1 MRGRARRTVLPTPA
15 HRTLR
20 RRALRWILRG
30 ALVLLGLVLL
40 ASAALIFVLATE
52 TGSEWAVRRVVQS
65 IDEGIP
71 GSIEFEYGGGTL
83 LGDIR
88 VRNVVIRDPAGYEVV
103 RVADASA
110 RIDLWRLF
118 DSVARFTDVRL
129 GGVDVTVRQRKKWL
143 GIVRAFRE
151 PVPEAE
157 RGRRPPGPWLFD
169 LPDIKMAGVRVA
181 VDLPPAAMTV
191 RIPELD
197 VSLLAGRGS
206 HRVQADAR
214 GEVDVRR
221 MGPAARTDR
230 VAFDGRV
237 ESRTGR
243 PVDAEAHLEQ
253 EGDSA
258 AVRFGVDDAG
268 LHAALRGDERGLDL
282 ERYLPA
288 GIPGLRPGRARDLD
302 VTADGPAE
310 ALAFHASA
318 RTDAGAALVDGRLES
333 AAQARTLTATVHLDD
348 ARPVRLGAAGAPPG
362 LAVSL
367 DADLRADLS
376 RPAVE
381 ADLTGVEI
389 TGADVPGGPWAGAA
403 RGDRSGGAVSLLA
416 VDGTLAVAA
425 SVDLAQG
432 GPEEWRAQGEVK
444 LASAA
449 RLETPWL
456 AAVGPLEIAAD
467 ASGRGADVRGG
478 AVTISSRGELRAE
491 AAAAELSGPWSTHLD
506 ARPAGD
512 GAWAAD
518 GWLLGEEGAA
528 LRAGETV
535 VSGPIERDGA
545 SAGEPRGVPLHL
557 EVGPDGRLALRLEDA
572 RVAAAEDGARGTRT
586 TAPVV
591 ADLSLERDGAGGLEI
606 VASVRSDGSLVLGR
620 ADTVTGPFLAS
631 AEATAAN
638 GEWRLVR
645 ASADA
650 AGARHGTVRAGAI
663 HAELE
668 PAAVNG
674 DSRASASVTAL
685 RSGRTRIGTVSVE
698 LVGDTVS
705 GGGTVRLASG
715 RSTASSSIRLRR
727 SVETGTVEASL
738 EGGLLRSRDSA
749 LRFHG
754 TVRGGSSGLE
764 IPSFVVEG
772 AGAAGHAAGSV
783 RGWRRLQLAAELT
796 GLPLG
801 FLFDFGVAP
810 ASMRD
815 AVEAGRVSGHV
826 TAGGTV
832 RRPVVEFGASIDGLA
847 MGGVRET
854 RVTATGRLEG
864 SDLRVS
870 AEATLASG
878 GAVVAD
884 LTQLPGSGLTV
895 FVRADQVPLSLLRT
909 ARPDMPEIAGTVS
922 EGSVLFVADEHA
934 IEVQV
939 GVEDFAVGDLPPI
952 DGWIGL
958 DCRGRDCGDRFRL
971 DLPGDGVAE
980 GDGRIA
986 LLHDPTAAPARA
998 WQGLRDGEWLQHVA
1012 FVQVDPSQLGPAG
1025 PEVPSGSLS
1034 GSAVLTGSPGRPRG
1048 RAEGAAG
1055 RLAWTARPELPLLD
1069 GRVTADADAAGVR
1082 VAVHLG
1088 DSAGGTAEAVVEW
1101 ASDPLTLLRDR
1112 DVAVRPD
1119 VRLAGTVGGELL
1131 VAAFPGRFVHAPA
1144 ERVGLRTR
1152 WSPPPAGGVSVWSL
1166 SVSGDSPYLGEV
1178 PARAVALAID
1188 GEGRRA
1194 AVRATVRNDE
1204 GVALQVRGDL
1214 LLPDNPEG
1222 KRRPGWHEPAPEP
1235 RRGTLPGVPDGALV
1249 TGSGA
1254 GARGPVPPEEEG
1266 DAFPDLLSFG
1276 RLEAAA
1282 AVIDATIFARR
1293 LDLGGVPAPPEIS
1306 DMSGLADLDLAVHG
1320 PLGSPDVTGSF
1331 HVVEGGFVLLA
1342 TAQRFTAVELVG
1354 TAEQERITLERV
1366 AAKSGGGEASLSG
1379 TIDWAV
1385 PGGFGLDLQVDST
1398 DFPLSGEGTTFGR
1411 LTCAAG
1417 VTGTV
1422 LTVIDP
1428 LTGARRVD
1436 AGVEVGRC
1444 TLVLPRQ
1451 RSRAVMG
1458 MGDHPDF
1465 VVAGHETPRP
1475 AESAESLAPWDVTV
1489 TLDAEGELSVR
1500 REDMQMTATGTLVF
1514 RSSPRQEEGSS
1525 VAGSVEVRRGWADMF
1540 GRRFD
1545 LEFGTVEFTG
1555 HYPVDGTIDVRL
1567 AAQTSEGPVYVDVT
1581 GTLRHPAVQLTSDPP
1596 RDQSEI
1602 LALLF
1607 LGRTDVTSAEQLAL
1621 RDQAGQI
1628 AGNVVD
1634 AVGLAF
1640 FQSEVASRISPL
1652 TVLRVDPGTSGFTD
1666 ARLRAGMNVL
1676 SNLYVE
1682 YSYQL
1687 DADQVQNSNEGRVEW
1702 LILRN
1707 LSLEGN
1713 FGDAQSGGIHL
1724 QFRTEW

>member
-1 MRGRARRTVLPTPA
+1 MRRRARRSALPAPA
-15 HRTLR
+15 HRMLR
-20 RRALRWILRG
+20 RRVLRWVLRG
-30 ALVLLGLVLL
+30 ALVVLGLVLL
-40 ASAALIFVLATE
+40 AAAALAFVLYTE

-71 GSIEFEYGGGTL
+71 GSIELEYAGGTL
-83 LGDIR
+83 LGDVR
-88 VRNVVIRDPAGYEVV
+88 VRNVVVRDPAGYEVV
-103 RVADASA
+103 RVAEASA
-110 RIDLWRLF
+110 RIDLWRLL
-118 DSVARFTDVRL
+118 DSVARFSEVRL
-129 GGVDVTVRQRKKWL
+129 GGVEVTVRQRKKWL
-143 GIVRAFRE
+143 GIVRAFQE
-151 PVPEAE
+151 PVPAG
-157 RGRRPPGPWLFD
+157 GREKRPPGTWQFE
-169 LPDIKMAGVRVA
+169 LPDIRMAGVRVG
-181 VDLPPAAMTV
+181 VDLPPTALTV

-197 VSLLAGRGS
+197 VALVAGRGS
-206 HRVQADAR
+206 HRIQADAH
-214 GEVDVRR
+214 GEVELRR
-221 MGPAARTDR
+221 AGNAARSDR
-230 VAFDGRV
+230 VAFDGRA
-237 ESRTGR
+237 ESHGGR
-243 PVDAEAHLEQ
+243 PVDARARLEQ
-253 EGDSA
+253 EGDA
-258 AVRFGVDDAG
+258 LDLHFAVDDAG
-268 LHAALRGDERGLDL
+268 LHVALRGDERGIDL
-282 ERYLPA
+282 GRYLPA
-288 GIPGLRPGRARDLD
+288 GMPGVRPGRARDLD
-302 VTADGPAE
+302 VTADGPAD
-310 ALAFHASA
+310 ALAVHVST
-318 RTDAGAALVDGRLES
+318 RTDAGAARVDGRLES
-333 AAQARTLTATVHLDD
+333 AAGRRDLTAQVHLDD
-348 ARPVRLGAAGAPPG
+348 ARPVRLGAADAPPD

-367 DADLRADLS
+367 DAALRADLS
-376 RPAVE
+376 GPSVE

-389 TGADVPGGPWAGAA
+389 AGADVPAGPWSGTA
-403 RGDRSGGAVSLLA
+403 RGDRGGGSVSLLA
-416 VDGTLAVAA
+416 LDGTIAVAA
-425 SVDLAQG
+425 AVELGQAA
-432 GPEEWRAQGEVK
+432 PEDWRGQGEVR
-444 LASAA
+444 LAQDA

-456 AAVGPLEIAAD
+456 AAVGPIDIRAEAA
-467 ASGRGADVRGG
+467 GNGADVQGG
-478 AVTISSRGELRAE
+478 SVTVSSRGELRADG
-491 AAAAELSGPWSTHLD
+491 AAAALLGPWSTHLD
-506 ARPAGD
+506 ALPAGA
-512 GAWAAD
+512 GAWTAD
-518 GWLLGEEGAA
+518 GWLLGEAGAA
-528 LRAGETV
+528 LHAGDAV
-535 VSGPIERDGA
+535 VSGPVEREGA
-545 SAGEPRGVPLHL
+545 AFGEPRGVPVHL
-557 EVGPDGRLALRLEDA
+557 EVGPDGRLVLRLEGA
-572 RVAAAEDGARGTRT
+572 RVAAAEDRARGAGT

-591 ADLSLERDGAGGLEI
+591 AGLSFERDGSGDIQAA
-606 VASVRSDGSLVLGR
+606 ASIRSEGSLVLGR
-620 ADTVTGPFLAS
+620 SDSVSGPFVAS
-631 AEATAAN
+631 AEATASG

-645 ASADA
+645 ASAEA
-650 AGARHGTVRAGAI
+650 AGARHGTVRTGAVR
-663 HAELE
+663 AELE
-668 PAAVNG
+668 PAAG
-674 DSRASASVTAL
+674 DDSRLSAQVAGL
-685 RSGRTRIGTVSVE
+685 RSGRTRIGTVAVE
-698 LVGDTVS
+698 LVGDTAA

-727 SVETGTVEASL
+727 SAGTGIVEASL

-754 TVRGGSSGLE
+754 SVRAGSSGLE
-764 IPSFVVEG
+764 IPSFVLEG
-772 AGAAGHAAGSV
+772 SGASGHAAGSI

-801 FLFDFGVAP
+801 VLFDFGLAP
-810 ASMRD
+810 PSLRD
-815 AVEAGRVSGHV
+815 GVEAGRISGHV
-826 TAGGTV
+826 AASGTM
-832 RRPVVEFGASIDGLA
+832 RRPVVEFGASVDGLA

-854 RVTATGRLEG
+854 RVTADGRLEG

-895 FVRADQVPLSLLRT
+895 FVRAVEVPLSLLRT
-909 ARPDMPEIAGTVS
+909 ARPDMPEVAGTLS

-939 GVEDFAVGDLPPI
+939 GVVGFAMGDLPPI

-986 LLHDPTAAPARA
+986 LLRDPTAEPARA
-998 WQGLRDGEWLQHVA
+998 WQGLRDGDWLQHVA
-1012 FVQVDPSQLGPAG
+1012 FVEVDPSQLGPAG
-1025 PEVPSGSLS
+1025 PEVPSGALT
-1034 GSAVLTGSPGRPRG
+1034 GSAVLTGSPGSPRG
-1048 RAEGAAG
+1048 RAEVAATG
-1055 RLAWTARPELPLLD
+1055 LAWTGRPELPLLD
-1069 GRVTADADAAGVR
+1069 GRATADADAAGVR
-1082 VAVHLG
+1082 VAVRLG
-1088 DSAGGTAEAVVEW
+1088 DPTGGTAEAVVEW
-1101 ASDPLTLLRDR
+1101 ASDPLALLRDR
-1112 DVAVRPD
+1112 DAAARPD

-1152 WSPPPAGGVSVWSL
+1152 WSPPPPGGVSVWSL
-1166 SVSGDSPYLGEV
+1166 SVSGDSPYLGDV
-1178 PARAVALAID
+1178 PARAVALALD

-1194 AVRATVRNDE
+1194 VLRATVRNDE
-1204 GVALQVRGDL
+1204 GVALQLRGDL
-1214 LLPDNPEG
+1214 LLPDNRDG
-1222 KRRPGWHEPAPEP
+1222 KRRPGSREPAAEP
-1235 RRGTLPGVPDGALV
+1235 RRGTAQEVPDEALV
-1249 TGSGA
+1249 TGA
-1254 GARGPVPPEEEG
+1254 GAREPIPPEAEG
-1266 DAFPDLLSFG
+1266 DAFPDLASFG
-1276 RLEAAA
+1276 RLDATA

-1293 LDLGGVPAPPEIS
+1293 LDLGGVPAPPAIS
-1306 DMSGLADLDLAVHG
+1306 RLSGLADLDLAVRG
-1320 PLGSPDVTGSF
+1320 PLGSPEVTGTF

-1342 TAQRFTAVELVG
+1342 TAQRFSGVELTG
-1354 TAEQERITLERV
+1354 AAERDRITLERV
-1366 AAKSGGGEASLSG
+1366 AAESGGGRASLSG
-1379 TIDWAV
+1379 TIDTAV
-1385 PGGFGLDLQVDST
+1385 PGGFGLDLEVDTS
-1398 DFPLSGEGTTFGR
+1398 DFPLSGEGTTLGR
-1411 LTCAAG
+1411 LSCAAG

-1422 LTVIDP
+1422 VTEIDP
-1428 LTGARRVD
+1428 STGARRVD

-1465 VVAGHETPRP
+1465 VVAGRETPRP

-1514 RSSPRQEEGSS
+1514 RSSPVRDEGSS

-1545 LEFGTVEFTG
+1545 LEFGTVDFTG
-1555 HYPVDGTIDVRL
+1555 HHPVDGGIDVRL
-1567 AAQTSEGPVYVDVT
+1567 AAQTAEGPVYVDVT
-1581 GTLRHPAVQLTSDPP
+1581 GTLRHPSVQLTSDPP

-1607 LGRTDVTSAEQLAL
+1607 LGRTDVTSAEELAL

-1652 TVLRVDPGTSGFTD
+1652 TVLRVDPGSSGFSD